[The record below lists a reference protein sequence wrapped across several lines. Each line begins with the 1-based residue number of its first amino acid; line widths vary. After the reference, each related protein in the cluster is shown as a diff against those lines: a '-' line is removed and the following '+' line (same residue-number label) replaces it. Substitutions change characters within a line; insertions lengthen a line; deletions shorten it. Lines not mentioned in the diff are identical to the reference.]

1 MKPLFTLALRFFAC
15 FVAAKFLLGLLEV
28 GSAGA
33 LLLLTSLLVANLYL
47 FDLLDWYYEGA
58 WRRALTP
65 KELGWLMTRLM
76 VWLNRVRQ
84 RSRDPQQPSRT
95 PEADASKK

>member
-1 MKPLFTLALRFFAC
+1 MKTLFTLALRFFGC
-15 FVAAKFLLGLLEV
+15 FVAAKFLLGLLGV

-65 KELGWLMTRLM
+65 KELGWLMTRLT
-76 VWLNRVRQ
+76 VWLNRVRPQ
-84 RSRDPQQPSRT
+84 SRKSQEPSRA
-95 PEADASKK
+95 PEADKPGT

>member
-1 MKPLFTLALRFFAC
+1 MKTLFTLALRFFAC
-15 FVAAKFLLGLLEV
+15 FVAAKFLLGLLGE

-65 KELGWLMTRLM
+65 KELGWLMTRLT
-76 VWLNRVRQ
+76 VWLNRVRG
-84 RSRDPQQPSRT
+84 RPREPQDPSRP
-95 PEADASKK
+95 PESGTSGK